1 MNSTCRCPSTRPIS
15 PSQNLSRRPRGPV
28 KQLKPVPRHEA
39 QQSLRRPGTP
49 NPRHPK
55 KPKKV
60 RLTPGERKARAA
72 GERRKLK
79 VLGLCKDCR
88 QHAIPGQTRCP
99 DCAEKHRQS
108 RRRQRQAQRQ
118 AKQISSLGV
127 FERLAH
133 PSNSIQAP
141 KRNTELSSLRLWE
154 SGSAQ
159 EANAGVNSDS
169 PIS

>member
-1 MNSTCRCPSTRPIS
+1 MPVNSAYQPKPEPKQKAKRTRKAAKARTSTRS
-15 PSQNLSRRPRGPV
+15 AAKLATTRNA
-28 KQLKPVPRHEA
+28 KPKA
-39 QQSLRRPGTP
+39 S
-49 NPRHPK
+49 K

-127 FERLAH
+127 FERLVH

-141 KRNTELSSLRLWE
+141 KRNAELSSLRLRE